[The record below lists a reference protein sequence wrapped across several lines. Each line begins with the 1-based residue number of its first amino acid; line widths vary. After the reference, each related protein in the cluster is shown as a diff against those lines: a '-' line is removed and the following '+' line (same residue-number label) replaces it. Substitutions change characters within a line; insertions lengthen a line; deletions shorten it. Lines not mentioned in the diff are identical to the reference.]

1 MAYLPTDLGFIPQMP
16 TAAMPMSQQVAGM
29 GLPALQMP
37 QAPSRYTLGVDTNVM
52 PQANAQTPLTFSD
65 VMGGMGSFAAGLNA
79 MRGQDSQQKKQIP
92 MLQPMQ
98 FQPGPQMDLLS
109 MLGMG
114 NVQAAMQAPQQP
126 QMNLLDYVRLLG
138 GQ

>member
-29 GLPALQMP
+29 ALPVLQMP
-37 QAPSRYTLGVDTNVM
+37 QAPSKYTLGVDTNVR
-52 PQANAQTPLTFSD
+52 PQAAAQGMNLQDLAGGLQNLGLGLAASNA
-65 VMGGMGSFAAGLNA
+65 
-79 MRGQDSQQKKQIP
+79 KKEKP
-92 MLQPMQ
+92 EVSMLQPMQ

-109 MLGMG
+109 ILGMG

>member
-29 GLPALQMP
+29 ALPVLQMP
-37 QAPSRYTLGVDTNVM
+37 QAPSKYTLGVDTNVM
-52 PQANAQTPLTFSD
+52 PQAAAQGTNLQDLAGGLQNLGLGLAASNA
-65 VMGGMGSFAAGLNA
+65 
-79 MRGQDSQQKKQIP
+79 KKEKPQVP

>member
-29 GLPALQMP
+29 AMPALQVP

-52 PQANAQTPLTFSD
+52 PQAQAPGTSFAD
-65 VMGGMGSFAAGLNA
+65 VMGGIGSFAAGMGA
-79 MRGQDSQQKKQIP
+79 MMGQGQQQKPQVP

-98 FQPGPQMDLLS
+98 FQAGPQMDLLS